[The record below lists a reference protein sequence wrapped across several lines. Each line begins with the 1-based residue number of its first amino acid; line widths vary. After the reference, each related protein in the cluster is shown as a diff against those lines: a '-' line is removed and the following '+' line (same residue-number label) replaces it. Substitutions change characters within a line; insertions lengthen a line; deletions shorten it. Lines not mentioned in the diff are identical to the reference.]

1 MPIAFIGPTKMPL
14 LIEQNVFL
22 QNLSCCNIILI
33 FSSSKAMRMN
43 HYCRSDHRLNS
54 CWLNPDAKVLLG
66 AWQTLSHPKTIT
78 FSQSLYLAG
87 KSEIVTILSHQKTMP
102 QSHNLFFLPEKSN
115 LSFFR
120 SSSIVKIK
128 RPREC
133 FAAKNVWNAQLDES
147 KERSPQILGWNI
159 LLLKIHGA
167 NAVFIARFRAFCDRF
182 IFLV

>member
-78 FSQSLYLAG
+78 FSQSLHLAG

-102 QSHNLFFLPEKSN
+102 QSHNQTFHFLG
-115 LSFFR
+115 
-120 SSSIVKIK
+120 SSSTVKIK
-128 RPREC
+128 RPRGWFC
-133 FAAKNVWNAQLDES
+133 FVQQFDLLQMFPNLSQPRMSEMHSLMSLK
-147 KERSPQILGWNI
+147 KEA
-159 LLLKIHGA
+159 LKYWAEIY
-167 NAVFIARFRAFCDRF
+167 CY
-182 IFLV
+182 

>member
-14 LIEQNVFL
+14 LVEQNVFL

-102 QSHNLFFLPEKSN
+102 QSHNLSFLPEKSN
-115 LSFFR
+115 LSFFG

-128 RPREC
+128 RLREWFCFVQQFDLLQMFPNLSQPRMSEMHSLMSL
-133 FAAKNVWNAQLDES
+133 K
-147 KERSPQILGWNI
+147 KEA
-159 LLLKIHGA
+159 LKHWAEIY
-167 NAVFIARFRAFCDRF
+167 CY
-182 IFLV
+182 